1 MHYVG
6 IVQVRGRK
14 DIRPTIL
21 VTIIG
26 LLIKDSLVD
35 SDIRIG
41 PTSKVVVSKIGNL
54 DYQKSA
60 TKVDMGD
67 GGLTSHFG
75 FIEGVSIECFGISI
89 SMDLHVILLKGHP
102 ILVLGRPWMQELH
115 IIKYWS
121 IMNLSQS
128 KGFNI
133 FYDLYLKS
141 VIKCIKV
148 KESSINNREQVS

>member
-54 DYQKSA
+54 IYQKSA
-60 TKVDMGD
+60 TKVEMVD
-67 GGLTSHFG
+67 GKTLDARITCNTRL
-75 FIEGVSIECFGISI
+75 EY
-89 SMDLHVILLKGHP
+89 D
-102 ILVLGRPWMQELH
+102 EL
-115 IIKYWS
+115 ITIKE
-121 IMNLSQS
+121 
-128 KGFNI
+128 
-133 FYDLYLKS
+133 
-141 VIKCIKV
+141 V
-148 KESSINNREQVS
+148 